1 MMLGSVRICLVLVPV
16 LAGCG
21 GATNDGP
28 SDADAAT
35 AATDAAPP
43 PAGEGAC
50 GSPPLRDDFSSDA
63 LDSARWRTVGFTGWT
78 LELIDGRLSFTP
90 GENHENT
97 RTGLLLPRDPFAL
110 QNCATWVEVPRVLPD
125 DIRGEVNFSLTA
137 SGEAAGL
144 IRYSSGSLL
153 LLVSGGDSVT
163 LDYDAIAHRW
173 WRFREASGVL
183 VLETSPDGLSWTDH
197 VSGPPAADL
206 GASVPGLNVIET
218 TLSGVF
224 VAPLFDN
231 VNVRP

>member
-1 MMLGSVRICLVLVPV
+1 MILGGMRRCLVLVAV

-21 GATNDGP
+21 GGANDGT
-28 SDADAAT
+28 SDADAVT
-35 AATDAAPP
+35 TDSAPP
-43 PAGEGAC
+43 PAGEGPC
-50 GSPPLRDDFSSDA
+50 GSPPLRDDFSSDQ
-63 LDSARWRTVGFTGWT
+63 LDTARWRTVGFTGWT
-78 LELIDGRLSFTP
+78 LELVDGRLSFTP
-90 GENHENT
+90 LADHQNT

-110 QNCATWVEVPRVLPD
+110 QSCATWVEVPRVLPD
-125 DIRGEVNFSLTA
+125 DIRGEVSFSLTA

-144 IRYSSGSLL
+144 IRYSSGTLL
-153 LLVSGGDSVT
+153 LMVSGGDSVM
-163 LDYDAIAHRW
+163 LDYDATAHRW

-183 VLETSPDGLSWTDH
+183 VLETSPDGLSWTDQ